1 MARTA
6 PIDFEREAWDCGLR
20 HVVGLDEVGCGPLAG
35 PVVAGAV
42 VLVPGS
48 DPIEGV
54 YDSKMLSE
62 KQRDEAAEAIR
73 GTALAWALGAASC
86 REIERLNI
94 RRAAAL
100 AMQRAIARLPVE
112 PHRLLVDGR
121 RQPELGEHTAILKG
135 DRKSLS
141 IACASILAKVVRDRL
156 MRRLHPHYPEY
167 GWETNMGYATG
178 EHLAAIR
185 RVGPSPHHRATWRPV
200 VQHEMEL
207 ETDETSATLAGP
219 FTTEP

>member
-42 VLVPGS
+42 VLVPES

-54 YDSKMLSE
+54 CDSKLLSPKE
-62 KQRDEAAEAIR
+62 REEASGEIR
-73 GTALAWALGAASC
+73 RVALAWALGAAST

-94 RRAAAL
+94 RGATAL
-100 AMQRAIARLPVE
+100 AMRRAVARLALE
-112 PHRLLVDGR
+112 PDRLLVDGR
-121 RQPELGEHTAILKG
+121 PMPAVGDHTSIVGG
-135 DRKSLS
+135 DRKCAS

-156 MRRLHPHYPEY
+156 MSRLHPHYPQY
-167 GWETNMGYATG
+167 GWASNKGYATS

-185 RVGPSPHHRATWRPV
+185 RIGPSPHHRATWKPV
-200 VQHEMEL
+200 AQLEMGLAEDRSRSLVGDL
-207 ETDETSATLAGP
+207 EPTGA
-219 FTTEP
+219 

>member
-42 VLVPGS
+42 VLVPES

-54 YDSKMLSE
+54 CDSKLLSPKE
-62 KQRDEAAEAIR
+62 REEAAGEIR
-73 GTALAWALGAASC
+73 RVALAWALGAAST
-86 REIERLNI
+86 REVERLNI
-94 RRAAAL
+94 RGATAL
-100 AMQRAIARLPVE
+100 AMRRAVARLALE
-112 PHRLLVDGR
+112 PDRLLVDGR
-121 RQPELGEHTAILKG
+121 PLPAVGDHTSIVRG
-135 DRKSLS
+135 DRKCAS

-156 MRRLHPHYPEY
+156 MRRLHPRYPQY
-167 GWETNMGYATG
+167 GWASNKGYATS

-185 RVGPSPHHRATWRPV
+185 RIGPSPHHRATWKPV
-200 VQHEMEL
+200 AQLEMG
-207 ETDETSATLAGP
+207 LAEDTAAMPGAG
-219 FTTEP
+219 